1 MKKSIFALCALACVS
16 PLFADTVE
24 MVADGSVLTGLE
36 NSANDFIIK
45 LPDGASSGSA
55 TTAGRVVANTLVI
68 RSGVTFTSATASW
81 ISAGSN
87 GNSII
92 NNGLTIEAGATFNS
106 GRDFGE
112 FTGSST
118 YASGGMRV
126 GAGISNI
133 SGNLVVNGYRY
144 NPVNNMW
151 NGDNYAF
158 DARGTQFNV
167 YAGATI
173 TQKGV
178 SHKDA
183 SSTMRAIN
191 KITAKEFTI
200 HNGVAKNAL
209 MFDEFVFLNNTA
221 LNMHSSNTIVSGAAY
236 GATSQA
242 DSTFYATGNVVLAS
256 YNGAQ
261 NEIGTIKTVEKSELK
276 FISDASSKLD
286 VSLIDIIT
294 ADLADS
300 ASGKIN
306 LKLNFADESLR
317 IANLRDLLDSGRID
331 SLQIYLDVDG
341 TTKYVDAIEGVNF
354 KILDNGWL
362 TTAIPE
368 PATYAAIFGA
378 AALAFALRRRK

>member
-24 MVADGSVLTGLE
+24 LVADGSALTGLE
-36 NSANDFIIK
+36 NHANDFIIK
-45 LPDGASSGSA
+45 LPDEATSGSA

-68 RSGVTFTSATASW
+68 RSDVTFTSATDLKWS
-81 ISAGSN
+81 GQN

-92 NNGLTIEAGATFNS
+92 NNGLTIESGATFNS
-106 GRDFGE
+106 GKDFGE

-126 GAGISNI
+126 GAGNSNI

-144 NPVNNMW
+144 NPAKNIW
-151 NGDNYAF
+151 DGDNYAF
-158 DARGTQFNV
+158 AAGGTQFNV

-178 SHKDA
+178 SRKDA

-191 KITAKEFTI
+191 KITAREFII

-209 MFDEFVFLNNTA
+209 KFDEFVFLKDTA
-221 LNMHSSNTIVSGAAY
+221 LNMSSSNTIVSGAAY

-242 DSTFYATGNVVLAS
+242 DSTFYATGAVVVAS

-261 NEIGTIKTVEKSELK
+261 NELGAIKAVENSELK
-276 FISDASSKLD
+276 FISDAISKLD

-294 ADLADS
+294 SDLADS
-300 ASGKIN
+300 TGKIN

-317 IANLRDLLDSGRID
+317 IANLRDLLDNGRIG
-331 SLQIYLDVDG
+331 LFQIYLDVDG
-341 TTKYVDAIEGVNF
+341 KKQYVDAIEGTNF

-362 TTAIPE
+362 TTAVPE
-368 PATYAAIFGA
+368 PSTYAAIFGA
-378 AALAFALRRRK
+378 VALAFALRRRK

>member
-24 MVADGSVLTGLE
+24 MVADGSVLTGLQ

-45 LPDGASSGSA
+45 LPDGATSGSA
-55 TTAGRVVANTLVI
+55 TIDGRVVANTLVI
-68 RSGVTFTSATASW
+68 RSGVTFTSVTASW
-81 ISAGSN
+81 ITAGSS
-87 GNSII
+87 GNSLI
-92 NNGLTIEAGATFNS
+92 NNGLTIESGATFNS

-118 YASGGMRV
+118 YTSGGMRV
-126 GAGISNI
+126 GSGTSKI

-144 NPVNNMW
+144 NPANNMW
-151 NGDNYAF
+151 HGDNYAF
-158 DARGTQFNV
+158 AAGGTQFNV

-209 MFDEFVFLNNTA
+209 MFDEFVFLKDTA
-221 LNMHSSNTIVSGAAY
+221 LNMSSSNTIVSGAAY

-242 DSTFYATGNVVLAS
+242 NSTFYATGAVVVAS

-261 NEIGTIKTVEKSELK
+261 NEFGAIKAVENSELK

-286 VSLIDIIT
+286 VSLVDIIT

-300 ASGKIN
+300 TGKIN

-317 IANLRDLLDSGRID
+317 IANLRDLLDNDRID
-331 SLQIYLDVDG
+331 SIQIYLDVDG
-341 TTKYVDAIEGVNF
+341 KKQYVDAIEGVNF

-378 AALAFALRRRK
+378 VALAFAIRRRK

>member
-24 MVADGSVLTGLE
+24 LVADGSVLTGLE

-45 LPDGASSGSA
+45 LPDGATSGSA

-68 RSGVTFTSATASW
+68 RSGVTFTSATDLKW
-81 ISAGSN
+81 PGQN
-87 GNSII
+87 GNSLI
-92 NNGLTIEAGATFNS
+92 NNGLTIESGATFNS
-106 GRDFGE
+106 GKDFGE

-126 GAGISNI
+126 GAGTSNI

-144 NPVNNMW
+144 NPANNMW

-158 DARGTQFNV
+158 VAGGTQFNV

-178 SHKDA
+178 SLKDA
-183 SSTMRAIN
+183 TSTMRAIN
-191 KITAKEFTI
+191 KISAREFTI
-200 HNGVAKNAL
+200 RNGVAKNAL

-221 LNMHSSNTIVSGAAY
+221 LNMSSSNTIVSGAAY

-242 DSTFYATGNVVLAS
+242 DSTFYATGAVVVAS

-261 NEIGTIKTVEKSELK
+261 NEFGAIKAVEKSELK

-286 VSLIDIIT
+286 VSLVDIIT

-300 ASGKIN
+300 TGKIN

-317 IANLRDLLDSGRID
+317 IANLRDLLDNGRIG
-331 SLQIYLDVDG
+331 LFQIYLDVDG
-341 TTKYVDAIEGVNF
+341 KKQYVDAIEGVNF

-362 TTAIPE
+362 TTAVPE
-368 PATYAAIFGA
+368 PSTYAAIFGA
-378 AALAFALRRRK
+378 VALAFAIRRRK

>member
-45 LPDGASSGSA
+45 LPDGATSGSA

-68 RSGVTFTSATASW
+68 RSGVTFTSATDVTW
-81 ISAGSN
+81 GGVN
-87 GNSII
+87 GNSLI
-92 NNGLTIEAGATFNS
+92 NNGLTIESGATFNS
-106 GRDFGE
+106 GKDFGE
-112 FTGSST
+112 FTGSAT

-126 GAGISNI
+126 GAGTSNI

-144 NPVNNMW
+144 NPANNMW

-158 DARGTQFNV
+158 VAGGTQFNV

-178 SHKDA
+178 SLKDA
-183 SSTMRAIN
+183 TSTMRAIN
-191 KITAKEFTI
+191 KISAREFI
-200 HNGVAKNAL
+200 VRNGVAKNAL
-209 MFDEFVFLNNTA
+209 MFDEFVFLKDTA
-221 LNMHSSNTIVSGAAY
+221 LNMSSSNTIVSGAAY

-242 DSTFYATGNVVLAS
+242 DSTFYATGAVVVAS

-261 NEIGTIKTVEKSELK
+261 NEFGAIKAVEKSELK
-276 FISDASSKLD
+276 FITDASSKLD
-286 VSLIDIIT
+286 VSLVDIIT
-294 ADLADS
+294 ADLAES

-306 LKLNFADESLR
+306 LRLNFADETLR

-331 SLQIYLDVDG
+331 SIQIYLDVDG
-341 TTKYVDAIEGVNF
+341 TKQYVDAIEGVNF

-378 AALAFALRRRK
+378 VALAFAIRRRK

>member
-24 MVADGSVLTGLE
+24 MVADGSALTGLE

-45 LPDGASSGSA
+45 LPDGATSGSA

-68 RSGVTFTSATASW
+68 RSGVTFTSATDVKW
-81 ISAGSN
+81 GGVN
-87 GNSII
+87 GNSLI
-92 NNGLTIEAGATFNS
+92 NNGLTIESGATFNS
-106 GRDFGE
+106 GKDFGE
-112 FTGSST
+112 FTGSAT

-126 GAGISNI
+126 GAGTSNI

-144 NPVNNMW
+144 NPANNMW

-158 DARGTQFNV
+158 VAGGTQFNV

-178 SHKDA
+178 SLKDA
-183 SSTMRAIN
+183 TSTMRAIN
-191 KITAKEFTI
+191 KITAKLFAI

-209 MFDEFVFLNNTA
+209 MFDEFVFLQGTA
-221 LNMHSSNTIVSGAAY
+221 LSMSSSNTIVSGAAY

-242 DSTFYATGNVVLAS
+242 DSTFYATGAVVVAS

-261 NEIGTIKTVEKSELK
+261 NELGAIKAVENSELK

-294 ADLADS
+294 DDLADS
-300 ASGKIN
+300 TGKIN

-317 IANLRDLLDSGRID
+317 IANLKDLLDNGRIG
-331 SLQIYLDVDG
+331 LFQIYLDVDG
-341 TTKYVDAIEGVNF
+341 KKQYVDAIEGTNF

-362 TTAIPE
+362 TTAVPE
-368 PATYAAIFGA
+368 PSTYAAIFGA
-378 AALAFALRRRK
+378 VALAFAIRRRK

>member
-24 MVADGSVLTGLE
+24 LVADGSVLTGLE

-45 LPDGASSGSA
+45 LPDGATSGSA

-68 RSGVTFTSATASW
+68 RSGVTFTSATDLKW
-81 ISAGSN
+81 PGQN
-87 GNSII
+87 GNSLI
-92 NNGLTIEAGATFNS
+92 NNGLTIESGATFNS
-106 GRDFGE
+106 GKDFGE
-112 FTGSST
+112 FTGSAT

-126 GAGISNI
+126 GAGTSNI

-144 NPVNNMW
+144 NPANNMW

-158 DARGTQFNV
+158 AAGGTQFNV

-191 KITAKEFTI
+191 KITAREFTI
-200 HNGVAKNAL
+200 RNGVAKNAL
-209 MFDEFVFLNNTA
+209 MFDEFVFLKDTA
-221 LNMHSSNTIVSGAAY
+221 LNMSSSNTIVSGAAY

-242 DSTFYATGNVVLAS
+242 DSTFYATGAVVVAS

-261 NEIGTIKTVEKSELK
+261 NEFGAIKAVEKSELK

-286 VSLIDIIT
+286 VSLVDIIT

-300 ASGKIN
+300 TGKIN
-306 LKLNFADESLR
+306 LKLNFADETLR

-331 SLQIYLDVDG
+331 SIQIYLDVDG
-341 TTKYVDAIEGVNF
+341 TKQYVDAIEGVNF

-378 AALAFALRRRK
+378 VALAFAIRRRK

>member
-24 MVADGSVLTGLE
+24 LVADGSVLTGLE

-45 LPDGASSGSA
+45 LPDGATSGSA

-68 RSGVTFTSATASW
+68 RSGVTFTSATDLKW
-81 ISAGSN
+81 PGQN
-87 GNSII
+87 GNSLI
-92 NNGLTIEAGATFNS
+92 NNGLTIESGATFNS
-106 GRDFGE
+106 GKDFGE

-126 GAGISNI
+126 GAGNSNI

-144 NPVNNMW
+144 NPANNMW

-158 DARGTQFNV
+158 AAGGTQFNV

-191 KITAKEFTI
+191 KITAREFI
-200 HNGVAKNAL
+200 VRNGVAKNAL
-209 MFDEFVFLNNTA
+209 MFDEFVFLKDTA
-221 LNMHSSNTIVSGAAY
+221 LNMSSSNTIVSGAAY

-242 DSTFYATGNVVLAS
+242 DSTFYATGAVVVAS

-261 NEIGTIKTVEKSELK
+261 NEFGAIKAVEKSELK

-294 ADLADS
+294 ADLAES

-306 LKLNFADESLR
+306 LKLNFADETLR

-331 SLQIYLDVDG
+331 SIQIYLDVDG
-341 TTKYVDAIEGVNF
+341 TKQYVDAIEGVNF

-378 AALAFALRRRK
+378 VALAFAIRRRK